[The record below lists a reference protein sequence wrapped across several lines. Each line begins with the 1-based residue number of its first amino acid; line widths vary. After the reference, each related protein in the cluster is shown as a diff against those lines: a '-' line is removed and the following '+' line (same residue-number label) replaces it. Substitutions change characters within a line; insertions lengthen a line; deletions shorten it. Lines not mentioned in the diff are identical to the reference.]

1 MLQQADIL
9 HRMSKTEAKK
19 RRGNAGE
26 QLAEALDKFY
36 DKRFPVIPN
45 AKKGQGGVKP
55 TQKMIYNKQK
65 D

>member
-1 MLQQADIL
+1 MLKQADIL
-9 HRMSKTEAKK
+9 HRMSQTEAKK
-19 RRGNAGE
+19 RRGSSEE
-26 QLAEALDKFY
+26 QLVEALDKMY

-45 AKKGQGGVKP
+45 AKRGQGGVQP

>member
-1 MLQQADIL
+1 MLKQADVL

-19 RRGNAGE
+19 RRGSSEE
-26 QLAEALDKFY
+26 QLVEALDKLY

-45 AKKGQGGVKP
+45 AKKGQGGVQS